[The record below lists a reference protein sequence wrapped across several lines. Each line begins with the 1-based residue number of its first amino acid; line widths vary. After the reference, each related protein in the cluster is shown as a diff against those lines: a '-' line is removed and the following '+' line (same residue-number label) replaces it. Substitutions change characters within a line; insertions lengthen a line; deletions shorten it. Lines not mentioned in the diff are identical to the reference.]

1 MGSEFLTSPFDNLLK
16 PVDDH
21 LIVHNE
27 LMSSLILGNRIQI
40 HSSEHGIPDLDT
52 TKIVIIGIPENRNS
66 IDYLGDELNLN
77 EIRKSF
83 YNLYPGNWSTE
94 IADLGNLILGENVE
108 QTYGRII
115 SMLSILFEKNIIPII
130 IGGSHDLLYANYR
143 AYDSFKST
151 VNIVNIDS
159 NFDIGDSAKP
169 INNLSY
175 LGKIIL
181 DEPHNLFNYSNLGYQ
196 TYHNSQEEIDL
207 MENLYFESYRLGE
220 VCSNIRLSEPV
231 MRDADIVSIDLKSV
245 RASELSSRQKFS
257 PNGFDG
263 KEICSLSRYAGISNK
278 VSSFGIYEY
287 KSSNEDEITE
297 MLISQIVWYF
307 IEGVNCRIQDSDFQN
322 DEDYNK
328 FTVIVDEY
336 ELVFYQNKITSRWW
350 IEIIGDG
357 SNNKLKQNTLLPC
370 TLDDY
375 EVAKNG
381 MIPERWFKAIKKKCF
396 INLYKIMT
404 VRKINYLRM

>member
-27 LMSSLILGNRIQI
+27 LMSSLILGNKIQI

-52 TKIVIIGIPENRNS
+52 TRIVIIGIPENRNS

-94 IADLGNLILGENVE
+94 IADLGNLILGENIE

-220 VCSNIRLSEPV
+220 VSSNIRLSEPV
-231 MRDADIVSIDLKSV
+231 MRDADIVSVDLKSV

-263 KEICSLSRYAGISNK
+263 KEICALSRYAGISNK

-297 MLISQIVWYF
+297 MLISQIIWYF
-307 IEGVNCRIQDSDFQN
+307 IEGVNCRVQDSDFQN

-381 MIPERWFKAIKKKCF
+381 MIPERWFKAIKK
-396 INLYKIMT
+396 NVL
-404 VRKINYLRM
+404 

>member
-27 LMSSLILGNRIQI
+27 LMSSLILGNKIQI
-40 HSSEHGIPDLDT
+40 HTSERGIPDLDT

-77 EIRKSF
+77 EIRKSL

-94 IADLGNLILGENVE
+94 IADLGNLILGENIE

-263 KEICSLSRYAGISNK
+263 KEICALSRYAGISNK
-278 VSSFGIYEY
+278 VSSFAIYEY

-297 MLISQIVWYF
+297 MLISQIIWYF
-307 IEGVNCRIQDSDFQN
+307 IEGVNCRVQDSDFQN

-336 ELVFYQNKITSRWW
+336 ELIFYQNKITSRWW

-370 TLDDY
+370 TLNDY

-381 MIPERWFKAIKKKCF
+381 SIPERWFKAIKK
-396 INLYKIMT
+396 NVL
-404 VRKINYLRM
+404 

>member
-1 MGSEFLTSPFDNLLK
+1 MGSDFITSPFDNLLK

-27 LMSSLILGNRIQI
+27 LMTTLILGNKINI
-40 HSSEHGIPDLDT
+40 HSNVSGIPDIDSLD
-52 TKIVIIGIPENRNS
+52 IAIIGIPENRNS

-83 YNLYPGNWSTE
+83 YNLFPGNWSTK

-115 SMLSILFEKNIIPII
+115 SLTSILFEKNIIPII
-130 IGGSHDLLYANYR
+130 IGGSQDLLYANYR
-143 AYDSFKST
+143 AYDSFMKT

-159 NFDIGDSAKP
+159 NFDLGDSAKM

-181 DEPHNLFNYSNLGYQ
+181 EEPHNLFNYSNLGYQ

-207 MENLYFESYRLGE
+207 MENLYFESYRLGN
-220 VCSNIRLSEPV
+220 VSSKINMVEPV
-231 MRDADIVSIDLKSV
+231 LRDADIVSIDLKSI

-263 KEICSLSRYAGISNK
+263 KEICAISRYAGISNK

-297 MLISQIVWYF
+297 MLISQIIWYF
-307 IEGVNCRIQDSDFQN
+307 IEGVNCRIKDSDFNNN
-322 DEDYNK
+322 DEDYNRY
-328 FTVIVDEY
+328 TVIVDEY
-336 ELVFYQNKITSRWW
+336 ELIFYQNKITSRWW
-350 IEIIGDG
+350 IEILGDG
-357 SNNKLKQNTLLPC
+357 TNTKLKQNTLLPC
-370 TLDDY
+370 THEDY
-375 EVAKNG
+375 ETAKNG
-381 MIPERWFKAIKKKCF
+381 IIPDRWFKAIKKN
-396 INLYKIMT
+396 IL
-404 VRKINYLRM
+404 

>member
-1 MGSEFLTSPFDNLLK
+1 MASEFLTSPFDNLLK

-27 LMSSLILGNRIQI
+27 LMSSLILGNRIKI
-40 HSSEHGIPDLDT
+40 HTSQNGIPDLDSV
-52 TKIVIIGIPENRNS
+52 KIVIIGIPENRNS
-66 IDYLGDELNLN
+66 VDYLGDELNLN

-83 YNLYPGNWSTE
+83 YNLYPGNWSSN
-94 IADLGNLILGENVE
+94 IADLGNLILGDNVE
-108 QTYGRII
+108 QTYGRLI
-115 SMLSILFEKNIIPII
+115 SLLSILFEKGIIPLIV
-130 IGGSHDLLYANYR
+130 GGSHDLLYANYR
-143 AYDSFKST
+143 SYDSFKST

-159 NFDIGDSAKP
+159 NFDLGDSSKP

-181 DEPHNLFNYSNLGYQ
+181 DEPHNLFNYSNLGFQ

-220 VCSNIRLSEPV
+220 VSSNIRLAEPV

-263 KEICSLSRYAGISNK
+263 KEICALSRYAGISNK
-278 VSSFGIYEY
+278 VTSFGIYGY

-297 MLISQIVWYF
+297 MLISQIIWYF
-307 IEGVNCRIQDSDFQN
+307 IEGVNCRVKDSDFQN
-322 DEDYNK
+322 EQDYNK

-350 IEIIGDG
+350 IEIIGEG

-370 TLDDY
+370 THDDY
-375 EVAKNG
+375 EDAKNG
-381 MIPERWFKAIKKKCF
+381 MIPERWFKAIKK
-396 INLYKIMT
+396 NVL
-404 VRKINYLRM
+404 

>member
-27 LMSSLILGNRIQI
+27 LMSSLILGNKIQI
-40 HSSEHGIPDLDT
+40 HTSEHGIPDLDT

-77 EIRKSF
+77 EIRKSL

-94 IADLGNLILGENVE
+94 IADLGNLILGESVE

-231 MRDADIVSIDLKSV
+231 MRDADIVSVDLKSV

-263 KEICSLSRYAGISNK
+263 KEICTLSRYAGISNR

-357 SNNKLKQNTLLPC
+357 SNNKLKQNALLPC

-381 MIPERWFKAIKKKCF
+381 MIPERWFKAIKK
-396 INLYKIMT
+396 NVL
-404 VRKINYLRM
+404 

>member
-27 LMSSLILGNRIQI
+27 LMSSLILGNKIQI
-40 HSSEHGIPDLDT
+40 HTSERGIPDLDT
-52 TKIVIIGIPENRNS
+52 IKIVIIGVPENRNS

-77 EIRKSF
+77 EIRKSL

-94 IADLGNLILGENVE
+94 IADLGNLILGESVE

-220 VCSNIRLSEPV
+220 VSSNIRLSEPV
-231 MRDADIVSIDLKSV
+231 MRDADIVSVDLKSV

-263 KEICSLSRYAGISNK
+263 KEICALSRYAGISNK

-297 MLISQIVWYF
+297 MLISQIIWYF
-307 IEGVNCRIQDSDFQN
+307 IEGVNCRVQDSDFQN

-381 MIPERWFKAIKKKCF
+381 MIPERWFKAIKK
-396 INLYKIMT
+396 NVL
-404 VRKINYLRM
+404 

>member
-27 LMSSLILGNRIQI
+27 LMSSLILGNKIQI

-52 TKIVIIGIPENRNS
+52 TGIVIIGIPENRNS

-77 EIRKSF
+77 EIRKSL

-94 IADLGNLILGENVE
+94 IADLGNLILGENVD

-220 VCSNIRLSEPV
+220 VSYNIRLSEPV
-231 MRDADIVSIDLKSV
+231 MRDADIVSVDLKSV

-263 KEICSLSRYAGISNK
+263 KEICALSRYAGISNK

-297 MLISQIVWYF
+297 MLISQIIWYF
-307 IEGVNCRIQDSDFQN
+307 IEGVNCRVQDSDFQN

-381 MIPERWFKAIKKKCF
+381 MIPERWFKAIKK
-396 INLYKIMT
+396 NVL
-404 VRKINYLRM
+404 

>member
-27 LMSSLILGNRIQI
+27 LMSSLILGNKIQI
-40 HSSEHGIPDLDT
+40 HTSEHGIPDLDT
-52 TKIVIIGIPENRNS
+52 TRIVIIGIPENRNS

-94 IADLGNLILGENVE
+94 IADLGNLILGESVE

-231 MRDADIVSIDLKSV
+231 MRDADIVSVDLKSV

-263 KEICSLSRYAGISNK
+263 KEICALSRYAGISNK

-297 MLISQIVWYF
+297 MLISQIIWYF
-307 IEGVNCRIQDSDFQN
+307 IEGVNCRVQDSDFQN

-381 MIPERWFKAIKKKCF
+381 MIPERWFKAIKK
-396 INLYKIMT
+396 NVL
-404 VRKINYLRM
+404 

>member
-27 LMSSLILGNRIQI
+27 LMSSLILGNKIQI
-40 HSSEHGIPDLDT
+40 HTSEHGIPDLDT

-66 IDYLGDELNLN
+66 TDYLGDELNLN
-77 EIRKSF
+77 EIRKSL

-231 MRDADIVSIDLKSV
+231 MRDADIVSVDLKSV

-263 KEICSLSRYAGISNK
+263 KEICALSRYAGISNK

-297 MLISQIVWYF
+297 MLISQIIWYF

-375 EVAKNG
+375 EVAKSG
-381 MIPERWFKAIKKKCF
+381 MIPERWFKAIKK
-396 INLYKIMT
+396 NVL
-404 VRKINYLRM
+404 

>member
-27 LMSSLILGNRIQI
+27 LMSSLILGNKIQI
-40 HSSEHGIPDLDT
+40 HTSEHGIPDLDT

-77 EIRKSF
+77 EIRKSL

-220 VCSNIRLSEPV
+220 VSSNIRLSEPV
-231 MRDADIVSIDLKSV
+231 MRDADIVSVDLKSV

-263 KEICSLSRYAGISNK
+263 KEICALSRYAGISNK

-297 MLISQIVWYF
+297 MLISQIIWYF
-307 IEGVNCRIQDSDFQN
+307 IEGVNCRVQDSDFQN

-381 MIPERWFKAIKKKCF
+381 MIPERWFKAIKK
-396 INLYKIMT
+396 NVL
-404 VRKINYLRM
+404 

>member
-27 LMSSLILGNRIQI
+27 LMSSLILGNKIQI
-40 HSSEHGIPDLDT
+40 HTSESGIPDLDT
-52 TKIVIIGIPENRNS
+52 TKIVIIGVPENRNS

-143 AYDSFKST
+143 AYDSFKSS

-159 NFDIGDSAKP
+159 NFDIGDSANP

-220 VCSNIRLSEPV
+220 VSSNLRLSEPV

-263 KEICSLSRYAGISNK
+263 KEICALSRYAGISNK

-297 MLISQIVWYF
+297 MLISQIIWYF

-336 ELVFYQNKITSRWW
+336 ELIFYQNKITSRWW

-357 SNNKLKQNTLLPC
+357 SNNKLKQNTLLSC

-381 MIPERWFKAIKKKCF
+381 SIPERWFKAIKK
-396 INLYKIMT
+396 NVL
-404 VRKINYLRM
+404 

>member
-27 LMSSLILGNRIQI
+27 LMSSLILGNKIQI
-40 HSSEHGIPDLDT
+40 HTSEHGIPDLDT

-94 IADLGNLILGENVE
+94 IADLGNLILGESVE

-220 VCSNIRLSEPV
+220 VSSNIRLSEPV
-231 MRDADIVSIDLKSV
+231 MRDADIVSVDLKSV

-263 KEICSLSRYAGISNK
+263 KEICALSRYAGISNK

-297 MLISQIVWYF
+297 MLISQIIWYF
-307 IEGVNCRIQDSDFQN
+307 IEGVNCRVQDSDFQN

-336 ELVFYQNKITSRWW
+336 ELVFYQNKVTSRWW

-381 MIPERWFKAIKKKCF
+381 MIPERWFKAIKK
-396 INLYKIMT
+396 NVL
-404 VRKINYLRM
+404 

>member
-1 MGSEFLTSPFDNLLK
+1 MASEFLTSPFDNLLK

-27 LMSSLILGNRIQI
+27 LMSSLILGNRIKINTSQN
-40 HSSEHGIPDLDT
+40 GIPDLDSV
-52 TKIVIIGIPENRNS
+52 KIVIIGIPENRNS
-66 IDYLGDELNLN
+66 VDYLGDELNLN

-83 YNLYPGNWSTE
+83 YNLYPGNWSSN

-108 QTYGRII
+108 QTYGRLI
-115 SMLSILFEKNIIPII
+115 SLLSILFEKGIIPLIV
-130 IGGSHDLLYANYR
+130 GGSHDLLYANYR
-143 AYDSFKST
+143 SYDSFKST

-159 NFDIGDSAKP
+159 NFDLGDSSKP

-181 DEPHNLFNYSNLGYQ
+181 DEPHNLFNYSNLGFQ

-220 VCSNIRLSEPV
+220 VSSNIRLAEPV

-263 KEICSLSRYAGISNK
+263 KEICALSRYAGISNK
-278 VSSFGIYEY
+278 VTSFGIYEY

-297 MLISQIVWYF
+297 MLISQIIWYF
-307 IEGVNCRIQDSDFQN
+307 IEGVNCRVKDSDFQN
-322 DEDYNK
+322 EQDYNK

-350 IEIIGDG
+350 IEIIGEG

-370 TLDDY
+370 THDDY
-375 EVAKNG
+375 EDAKNG
-381 MIPERWFKAIKKKCF
+381 MIPERWFKAIKK
-396 INLYKIMT
+396 NVL
-404 VRKINYLRM
+404 

>member
-27 LMSSLILGNRIQI
+27 LMSSLILGNKIQI
-40 HSSEHGIPDLDT
+40 HTSEHGIPDLDT

-66 IDYLGDELNLN
+66 TDYLGDELNLN
-77 EIRKSF
+77 EIRKSL

-220 VCSNIRLSEPV
+220 VSYNIRLSEPV
-231 MRDADIVSIDLKSV
+231 MRDADIVSVDLKSV

-263 KEICSLSRYAGISNK
+263 KEICALSRYAGISNK

-297 MLISQIVWYF
+297 MLISQIIWYF
-307 IEGVNCRIQDSDFQN
+307 IEGVNCRVQDSDFQN

-336 ELVFYQNKITSRWW
+336 ELVFYQNKVTSRWW

-375 EVAKNG
+375 EVAKSG
-381 MIPERWFKAIKKKCF
+381 MIPERWFKAIKK
-396 INLYKIMT
+396 NVL
-404 VRKINYLRM
+404 

>member
-1 MGSEFLTSPFDNLLK
+1 MASEFLTSPFDNLLK

-27 LMSSLILGNRIQI
+27 LMSSLILGNRIKI
-40 HSSEHGIPDLDT
+40 HTSQNGIPDLDSV
-52 TKIVIIGIPENRNS
+52 KIVIIGIPENRNS
-66 IDYLGDELNLN
+66 VDYLGDELNLN

-83 YNLYPGNWSTE
+83 YNLYPGNWSSN

-108 QTYGRII
+108 QTYGRLI
-115 SMLSILFEKNIIPII
+115 SLLSILFEKGIIPLIV
-130 IGGSHDLLYANYR
+130 GGSHDLLYANYR
-143 AYDSFKST
+143 SYDSFKST
-151 VNIVNIDS
+151 VNLVNIDS
-159 NFDIGDSAKP
+159 NFDLGDSSKP

-181 DEPHNLFNYSNLGYQ
+181 DEPHNLFNYSNIGFQ

-220 VCSNIRLSEPV
+220 VSSNIRLAEPV

-263 KEICSLSRYAGISNK
+263 KEICALSRYAGISNK
-278 VSSFGIYEY
+278 VTSFGIYEY

-297 MLISQIVWYF
+297 MLISQIIWYF
-307 IEGVNCRIQDSDFQN
+307 IEGVNCRVKDSDFQN
-322 DEDYNK
+322 EQDYNK

-350 IEIIGDG
+350 IEIIGEG

-370 TLDDY
+370 THDDY
-375 EVAKNG
+375 EDAKNG
-381 MIPERWFKAIKKKCF
+381 MIPERWFKAIKK
-396 INLYKIMT
+396 NVL
-404 VRKINYLRM
+404 

>member
-1 MGSEFLTSPFDNLLK
+1 MASEFLTSPFDNLLK

-27 LMSSLILGNRIQI
+27 LMSSLILGNRIKI
-40 HSSEHGIPDLDT
+40 HTSQNGIPDLDSV
-52 TKIVIIGIPENRNS
+52 KIVIIGIPENRNS
-66 IDYLGDELNLN
+66 VDYLGDELNLN

-83 YNLYPGNWSTE
+83 YNLYPGNWSSN

-108 QTYGRII
+108 QTYGRLI
-115 SMLSILFEKNIIPII
+115 SLLSILFEKGIIPLIV
-130 IGGSHDLLYANYR
+130 GGSHDLLYANYR
-143 AYDSFKST
+143 SYDSFKST
-151 VNIVNIDS
+151 VNLVNIDS
-159 NFDIGDSAKP
+159 NFDLGDSSKP

-181 DEPHNLFNYSNLGYQ
+181 DEPHNLFNYSNLGFQ

-220 VCSNIRLSEPV
+220 VSSNIRLAEPV

-263 KEICSLSRYAGISNK
+263 KEICALSRYAGISNK
-278 VSSFGIYEY
+278 VTSFGIYEY

-297 MLISQIVWYF
+297 MLISQIIWYF
-307 IEGVNCRIQDSDFQN
+307 IEGVNCRVKDSDFQN
-322 DEDYNK
+322 EQDYNK

-350 IEIIGDG
+350 IEIIGEG

-370 TLDDY
+370 THDDY
-375 EVAKNG
+375 EDAKNG
-381 MIPERWFKAIKKKCF
+381 VIPERWFKAIKK
-396 INLYKIMT
+396 NVL
-404 VRKINYLRM
+404 

>member
-27 LMSSLILGNRIQI
+27 LMSSLILGNKIQI
-40 HSSEHGIPDLDT
+40 HTSEHGIPDLDT

-77 EIRKSF
+77 EIRKSL

-94 IADLGNLILGENVE
+94 IADLGNLILGESVE

-231 MRDADIVSIDLKSV
+231 MRDADIVTIDLKSV

-375 EVAKNG
+375 EVAKSG
-381 MIPERWFKAIKKKCF
+381 MIPERWFKAIKK
-396 INLYKIMT
+396 NVL
-404 VRKINYLRM
+404 

>member
-21 LIVHNE
+21 LIVHNK
-27 LMSSLILGNRIQI
+27 LLSSLILGNKIQI
-40 HSSEHGIPDLDT
+40 HTSEHGIPDLDT

-77 EIRKSF
+77 EIRKSL

-94 IADLGNLILGENVE
+94 IADLGNLILGENIE

-220 VCSNIRLSEPV
+220 VSSNIRLSEPV
-231 MRDADIVSIDLKSV
+231 MRDADIVSVDLKSV

-263 KEICSLSRYAGISNK
+263 KEICALSRYAGISNK

-297 MLISQIVWYF
+297 MLISQIIWYF
-307 IEGVNCRIQDSDFQN
+307 IEGVNCRVQDSDFQN

-381 MIPERWFKAIKKKCF
+381 MIPERWFKAIKK
-396 INLYKIMT
+396 NVL
-404 VRKINYLRM
+404 

>member
-1 MGSEFLTSPFDNLLK
+1 MASEFLTSPFDNLLK

-27 LMSSLILGNRIQI
+27 LMSSLILGNRIKI
-40 HSSEHGIPDLDT
+40 HTSQNGIPDLDSV
-52 TKIVIIGIPENRNS
+52 KIVIIGIPENRNS
-66 IDYLGDELNLN
+66 VDYLGDELNLN

-83 YNLYPGNWSTE
+83 YNLYPGNWSSN
-94 IADLGNLILGENVE
+94 IADLGNLILGDNVE
-108 QTYGRII
+108 QTYGRLI
-115 SMLSILFEKNIIPII
+115 SLLSILFEKGIIPLIV
-130 IGGSHDLLYANYR
+130 GGSHDLLYANYR
-143 AYDSFKST
+143 SYDSFKST
-151 VNIVNIDS
+151 VNLVNIDS
-159 NFDIGDSAKP
+159 NFDLGDSSKP

-181 DEPHNLFNYSNLGYQ
+181 DEPHNLFNYSNIGFQ

-220 VCSNIRLSEPV
+220 VSSNIRLAEPV

-263 KEICSLSRYAGISNK
+263 KEICALSRYAGISNK
-278 VSSFGIYEY
+278 VTSFGIYGY

-297 MLISQIVWYF
+297 MLISQIIWYF
-307 IEGVNCRIQDSDFQN
+307 IEGVNCRVKDSDFQN
-322 DEDYNK
+322 EQDYNK

-350 IEIIGDG
+350 IEIVAEG

-370 TLDDY
+370 THDDY
-375 EVAKNG
+375 EDAKNG
-381 MIPERWFKAIKKKCF
+381 VIPERWFKAIKK
-396 INLYKIMT
+396 NVL
-404 VRKINYLRM
+404 